1 MAKYEH
7 FQWSWSIIIAMIFL
21 VLVLSLKF
29 DDPLNPSLPFFVTMA
44 FQLFLILIPVMFYGL
59 RTTINDQDI
68 TLRYGIGIITIRI
81 ALSDI
86 KKTKVVR
93 NPWYY
98 GIGIK
103 VIPKGMLYNAHGFD
117 AVELRFHRGKKRV
130 RIGTA
135 EPLILKYEIDK
146 RIASTRMN

>member
-7 FQWSWSIIIAMIFL
+7 FQWNWSLNIAMAILVAVLSVKLDNPLDPIPIFTFMVVQLIL
-21 VLVLSLKF
+21 VL
-29 DDPLNPSLPFFVTMA
+29 
-44 FQLFLILIPVMFYGL
+44 IPIMFYGL
-59 RTTINDQDI
+59 RTTINDSEI
-68 TLRYGIGIITIRI
+68 TLRYGIGIITIKI
-81 ALSDI
+81 PLSDI

-103 VIPKGMLYNAHGFD
+103 VIPGGMLYNAHGFD
-117 AVELRFHRGKKRV
+117 AVEIKYKKTKRKV
-130 RIGTA
+130 RIGSA

-146 RIASTRMN
+146 RIASGRLN

>member
-1 MAKYEH
+1 MGKYDA

-21 VLVLSLKF
+21 VLVLSLKLE
-29 DDPLNPSLPFFVTMA
+29 DPVNPSLPLPIVMML
-44 FQLFLILIPVMFYGL
+44 QLIIVLVPLLFYGL
-59 RTTINDQDI
+59 RTTINDRHI
-68 TLRYGIGIITIRI
+68 TLKYGIGIITIRI

-117 AVELRFHRGKKRV
+117 AVELRLHKGKKRV

-146 RIASTRMN
+146 RISSKSMN